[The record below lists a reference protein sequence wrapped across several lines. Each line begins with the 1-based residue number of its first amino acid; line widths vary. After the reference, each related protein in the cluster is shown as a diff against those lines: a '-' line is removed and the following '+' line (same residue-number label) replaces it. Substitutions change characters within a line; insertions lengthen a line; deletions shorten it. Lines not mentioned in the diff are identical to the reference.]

1 MKVKNLIQLLQEYPE
16 DADVL
21 IVEHGFSMGAV
32 QSYVRLLIAEDVSF
46 QNKINEKDLIFPE
59 GDIAE
64 GVLIGQIP
72 QYVQNI

>member
-1 MKVKNLIQLLQEYPE
+1 
-16 DADVL
+16 
-21 IVEHGFSMGAV
+21 MGAV
-32 QSYVRLLIAEDVSF
+32 QSYVRLLIAEDISF